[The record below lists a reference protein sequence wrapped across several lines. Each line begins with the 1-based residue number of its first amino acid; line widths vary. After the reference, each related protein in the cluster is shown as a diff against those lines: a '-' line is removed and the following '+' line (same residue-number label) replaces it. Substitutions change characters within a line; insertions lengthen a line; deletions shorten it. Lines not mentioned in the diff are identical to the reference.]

1 MGKCNSPLK
10 QPVRN
15 TWPLVYAVSSHTD
28 RVGRPSARGP
38 VHRLSSAEW
47 SDTRRRIGASFTRT
61 SQAFARFN
69 PEIRTGA
76 AELAEHSARRPRPR
90 VRRVVVNLSPHR
102 TWSRSRSP
110 ANRRTPAR
118 HRGCGDS
125 WLPLQR
131 PCIRGLALL
140 TRPHS
145 TRHIPQ
151 AERKRD
157 IWVGRPSNHLMR

>member
-28 RVGRPSARGP
+28 RVGRPSARGL
-38 VHRLSSAEW
+38 VHQLSSAEW
-47 SDTRRRIGASFTRT
+47 SDTRRRIGGSFTRT

-69 PEIRTGA
+69 PEIRTGV
-76 AELAEHSARRPRPR
+76 AELVEHSARRPRPR

-102 TWSRSRSP
+102 TQPRSRSP

-125 WLPLQR
+125 WLPLGAGSLGSVAQKAFVCACLGPR
-131 PCIRGLALL
+131 WGGRRVERDRGH
-140 TRPHS
+140 P
-145 TRHIPQ
+145 
-151 AERKRD
+151 
-157 IWVGRPSNHLMR
+157 